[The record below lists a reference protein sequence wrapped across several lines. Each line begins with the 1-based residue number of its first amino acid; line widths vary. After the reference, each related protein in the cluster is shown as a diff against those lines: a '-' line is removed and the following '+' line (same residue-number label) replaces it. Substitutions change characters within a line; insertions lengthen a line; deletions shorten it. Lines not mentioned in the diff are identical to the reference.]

1 MALKRLLDK
10 LLDLQA
16 YLLSRNKDTRSIIAS
31 GEEEDSGNDSL
42 RQPDMDEEISSDF
55 EDENQDIADG
65 DDITDNPKSEDHD
78 SDATD
83 AKNSNQSDL
92 TKAKWVLPNG
102 RCNYEEHIGRVYQG
116 ICPFRDDTINKWTN
130 KIRLSSGKLN
140 SKVSLLQ
147 ACNNLLAIKC

>member
-1 MALKRLLDK
+1 MSLNFLDRVALKRLLDK
-10 LLDLQA
+10 LLDLQI

-31 GEEEDSGNDSL
+31 GDEEDSGNGSQ
-42 RQPDMDEEISSDF
+42 RQPDMDEEILSDF

-65 DDITDNPKSEDHD
+65 DDIMDNPKSEDHD

-83 AKNSNQSDL
+83 AINSNQSDL

-102 RCNYEEHIGRVYQG
+102 RR
-116 ICPFRDDTINKWTN
+116 INKWTN

-147 ACNNLLAIKC
+147 ACNNLFTIKC